1 MLDEINSFQNNIVS
15 FILEPH
21 LKGTF
26 LSIKIIFII
35 ISIVMAGSIVAL
47 LLVSS
52 WLKRFMLEDLV
63 ETFVKRPYGAKKGF
77 KEWLKIQQRLESD
90 KIDEYKLALIEA
102 DDLLDDVLQNMG
114 YKGETMGDRLKQL
127 DSAVLPNLEEVSEAH
142 GIRNNVVHDPDYNLT
157 PELAKRAVAV
167 YEKSLRS
174 LEVF

>member
-21 LKGTF
+21 FKGIF
-26 LSIKIIFII
+26 LSIRIIFII
-35 ISIVMAGSIVAL
+35 ISIVMAGGIVVL
-47 LLVSS
+47 LLSSS
-52 WLKRFMLEDLV
+52 WLKRFILEDLV
-63 ETFVKRPYGAKKGF
+63 ETFEKRPYGAKKIF

-102 DDLLDDVLQNMG
+102 DGLLDDVLQKMG

-127 DSAVLPNLEEVSEAH
+127 NATVLPNIEEVLEAH
-142 GIRNNVVHDPDYNLT
+142 GVRNSVVHDPDYNLT
-157 PELAKRAVAV
+157 PELAKRVAAV
-167 YEKSLRS
+167 YEKALRS